1 MSRETIKDGKMN
13 VVGFVDKTCHG
24 TRISD
29 RNNNYKGS
37 YYTKSNTT
45 IDKSGKIHDCGM
57 DHGGWLMYNWKPKMD
72 PIYRINVQSHGD
84 DERLLYVDEKAN
96 NGMLRKKLIA
106 FAEDYGIKSIIWTNS
121 VTNKGRLEQI

>member
-1 MSRETIKDGKMN
+1 MLYMTNKQILVEVKDKLKRLIREVLLEENWDNWSLI
-13 VVGFVDKTCHG
+13 
-24 TRISD
+24 
-29 RNNNYKGS
+29 
-37 YYTKSNTT
+37 

>member
-1 MSRETIKDGKMN
+1 MMYMTNKQILVEVKDKLKRLICEVLLEGN
-13 VVGFVDKTCHG
+13 FTNWSL
-24 TRISD
+24 I
-29 RNNNYKGS
+29 
-37 YYTKSNTT
+37 

-57 DHGGWLMYNWKPKMD
+57 DHGSWIMSNYKPKMD
-72 PIYRINVQSHGD
+72 PMYRINVQSHGD

>member
-1 MSRETIKDGKMN
+1 MMYMTNKQILVEVKDKLKRLICEVLLEEN
-13 VVGFVDKTCHG
+13 WTNWSL
-24 TRISD
+24 I
-29 RNNNYKGS
+29 
-37 YYTKSNTT
+37 

-57 DHGGWLMYNWKPKMD
+57 DHGSWIMSNYKPKMD
-72 PIYRINVQSHGD
+72 PMYRINVQSHGD

>member
-1 MSRETIKDGKMN
+1 MLYMTNKQILVEVKDKLKRLICEVLLEEN
-13 VVGFVDKTCHG
+13 WTNWSL
-24 TRISD
+24 I
-29 RNNNYKGS
+29 
-37 YYTKSNTT
+37 

-57 DHGGWLMYNWKPKMD
+57 DHGSWIMSNYKPKMD
-72 PIYRINVQSHGD
+72 PMYRINVQSHGD